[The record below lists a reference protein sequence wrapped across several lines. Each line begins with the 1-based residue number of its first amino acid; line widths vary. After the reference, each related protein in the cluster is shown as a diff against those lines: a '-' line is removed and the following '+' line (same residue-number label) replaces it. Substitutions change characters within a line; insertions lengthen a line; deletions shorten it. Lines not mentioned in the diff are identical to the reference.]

1 MRNIFLFIR
10 RYFNFLFFLVLQI
23 IALTFLFRYNKFYD
37 AAYLGVAGEVTGRIN
52 ERYNNIQSYFKLKQ
66 TNEALAKENT
76 SLRNLLKDNYQSPDT
91 TRRIVVDSI
100 RVDSVLKFQRFRYY
114 DARVVG
120 SFVSTQSNFLTIH
133 RGLLQGI
140 QKDMGVIGPLGI
152 VGRVVK
158 ASDNFSVVMS
168 LLNQSFKVKAKL
180 KKSGENGTVEW
191 DGTSPQYVLL
201 RDIPKSAAIKDGDT
215 VLTSE
220 LSSIYPPNIMVGTI
234 AGAIKDNSSNF
245 YTIKLKTA
253 TNFLNV
259 QYVSVID
266 DLQKG
271 ERQQLEETVK
281 EAQKK

>member
-37 AAYLGVAGEVTGRIN
+37 AAYMSVAGEITGKVN
-52 ERYNNIQSYFKLKQ
+52 ERYNNVQYYFKLKQ
-66 TNEALAKENT
+66 TNEALARENV
-76 SLRNLLKDNYQSPDT
+76 SLRNLLRDNYQSPDT
-91 TRRIVVDSI
+91 SRRFVTDSI
-100 RVDSVLKFQRFRYY
+100 RVDSLLKFQRFRYY

-120 SFVSTQSNFLTIH
+120 SFVSTQTNFLTIH
-133 RGLLQGI
+133 RGEGQGI
-140 QKDMGVIGPLGI
+140 LKDMGVIGPLGI

-158 ASDNFSVVMS
+158 ASENYSVVMS
-168 LLNQSFKVKAKL
+168 LLNRDFKVKAKL
-180 KKSGENGTVEW
+180 KKSGENGTIEW
-191 DGTSPQYVLL
+191 DGVSPQYVLL
-201 RDIPKSAAIKDGDT
+201 KDIPKSAAIKDGDT

-266 DLQKG
+266 DMQKA
-271 ERQQLEETVK
+271 ERQQLEESVK
-281 EAQKK
+281 EQQKK